1 MGGKDGRGQYPC
13 QRGVQ
18 CGAASG
24 SVAVA
29 GMAAANAPNPTAF
42 TPRLTAGCQVVC
54 VCPHWH
60 KQRPPWTP
68 RPRICGINTGSLEH
82 WLQCCQGRSARSVVW
97 LSKALQP
104 LRAHASSFQTRTPAA
119 VGGATARRQRQRQTG
134 RAPTPPVP
142 PLMVR
147 RRGSGGGGGCV
158 PRARGAGCGKRRGR
172 AWAEAEGG
180 PGGARGWPAT
190 PRRGRQ
196 LAINLSKNK
205 ERDTRCDCRRSA
217 AALFPP
223 PTPPPFDAI
232 RDGADDAHRPRGR
245 LAGPAPRAARSSG
258 CIFLGGVGGRASSGN
273 AQRCRARVARPRR
286 RTTWMTAP
294 LQAWCAAPRAAGPQP
309 SMTIGGEPE
318 PPTVDH

>member
-223 PTPPPFDAI
+223 PTPPPLMPSGTEPMTPTGRVGGWPGRPHVPPGPVVASFWGGWVDE
-232 RDGADDAHRPRGR
+232 RPRGTR
-245 LAGPAPRAARSSG
+245 NGAAREWRAPG
-258 CIFLGGVGGRASSGN
+258 GGRPG
-273 AQRCRARVARPRR
+273 
-286 RTTWMTAP
+286 
-294 LQAWCAAPRAAGPQP
+294 
-309 SMTIGGEPE
+309 
-318 PPTVDH
+318 